1 MPRLTQV
8 TPQTSPDLTLAP
20 PYPTQVRALVYGSGS
35 GSPEQRKKAAVAL
48 NCSACDASE
57 GIFYGDVTVP
67 ASLTA
72 AFSGIDTVAITT
84 GGGFG
89 NDTQTKA
96 VEFLGVQNQAAA
108 IVASGSG
115 VRTKRIV
122 FCSAMGTGVSP
133 FRPQPAHGPP
143 AFLKDIMFW
152 QLNAEAPLHYTTLH
166 YATLHCSTL
175 HYTALLTYVPCAYLP
190 RMY

>member
-1 MPRLTQV
+1 M
-8 TPQTSPDLTLAP
+8 
-20 PYPTQVRALVYGSGS
+20 YGSGS
-35 GSPEQRKKAAVAL
+35 GSPEQRKKAAAAL

-115 VRTKRIV
+115 LGTKRV
-122 FCSAMGTGVSP
+122 VLCSAMGTGVSP

-152 QLNAEAPLHYTTLH
+152 KLNAEAPLHYTMRH
-166 YATLHCSTL
+166 STAP
-175 HYTALLTYVPCAYLP
+175 HYTRLHA
-190 RMY
+190 